1 MRQTLSPVL
10 MKVRQ
15 IGLLALKSVI
25 TAGLLWFLA
34 SKIDVRAVAVQ
45 LRSIQVYW
53 AVAAITILFGQL
65 LLTGIRWYIVGRLVS
80 AAIGLGQAV
89 RLALVGQFFNQVLPT
104 SFGGDAVRAWLLL
117 REKVPIGR
125 AVISIICDR
134 LAALVVLTV
143 IVAVTM
149 LLLSDA
155 GLNVPIFKKLAI
167 IAPALTASGLLCL
180 LLLGEKISEMFQRNR
195 LLRPVGILVGNLRI
209 VLFTSVKSI
218 LVLGL
223 ALLVQVMVVLVV
235 LVCAMA
241 IGIHLGAIQ
250 VLLLPS
256 ILLISMVPI
265 SFAGWGV
272 RESAMVVG
280 LGFAGISSP
289 EALAIS
295 LLFGLTQI
303 MIGVPGGVMWLLRR
317 VGKTRDYSRT
327 ATL

>member
-1 MRQTLSPVL
+1 
-10 MKVRQ
+10 MKARQ
-15 IGLLALKSVI
+15 IGLLALKPVI
-25 TAGLLWFLA
+25 TVGLLWLLA
-34 SKIDVRAVAVQ
+34 SKIDVRTVVVQ
-45 LRSIQVYW
+45 LRSTHVYW

-89 RLALVGQFFNQVLPT
+89 RLALIGQFFNQVLPT

-117 REKVPIGR
+117 RETVPFGR
-125 AVISIICDR
+125 AVVSIICDR
-134 LAALVVLTV
+134 VAALVVLTV

-149 LLLSDA
+149 PLLSHA
-155 GLNVPIFKKLAI
+155 GLHVPLLEKLAI
-167 IAPALTASGLLCL
+167 IAPALTASGLFVL

-195 LLRPVGILVGNLRI
+195 LLRPLGILVGNLRI
-209 VLFTSVKSI
+209 VLFTSMKSI
-218 LVLGL
+218 MVLGL
-223 ALLVQVMVVLVV
+223 ALLVQVIVVLVV
-235 LVCAMA
+235 LACAMA
-241 IGIHLGAIQ
+241 MGIHLGAMHA
-250 VLLLPS
+250 LLLPS

-272 RESAMVVG
+272 RESAMVVV
-280 LGFAGISSP
+280 LGFAGISAP

-317 VGKTRDYSRT
+317 RGKTVDDSRT

>member
-1 MRQTLSPVL
+1 
-10 MKVRQ
+10 MKPRQ
-15 IGLLALKSVI
+15 IGVLALKPVI
-25 TAGLLWFLA
+25 TVGLLWLLA
-34 SKIDVRAVAVQ
+34 SKIDVRAVVVQ

-89 RLALVGQFFNQVLPT
+89 RLALVGQFFSQVLPT
-104 SFGGDAVRAWLLL
+104 SVGGDAVRAWLLL
-117 REKVPIGR
+117 REKVPIAR

-134 LAALVVLTV
+134 VAALVVLTV

-155 GLNVPIFKKLAI
+155 ELNVPLLEKLAI
-167 IAPALTASGLLCL
+167 IVPALTASGLLFL

-195 LLRPVGILVGNLRI
+195 FLRPVGILVGNLRT

-241 IGIHLGAIQ
+241 IGIHLGAVH

-272 RESAMVVG
+272 REGVMVVG
-280 LGFAGISSP
+280 LGFAGISAP

-303 MIGVPGGVMWLLRR
+303 MIGVPGGIMWLLGRG
-317 VGKTRDYSRT
+317 GKTAGY
-327 ATL
+327 